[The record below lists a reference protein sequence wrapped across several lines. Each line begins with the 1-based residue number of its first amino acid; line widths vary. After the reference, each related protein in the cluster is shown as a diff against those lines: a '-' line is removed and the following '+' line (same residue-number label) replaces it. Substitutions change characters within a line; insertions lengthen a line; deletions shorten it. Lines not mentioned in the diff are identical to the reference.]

1 MSNVLDLMVLTVDDF
16 TWYEAGEITVFVE
29 RNLPQIV
36 NELAVDGEDLTV
48 TVVDNNEVPDY
59 DEMKIAFVF
68 KGLFL
73 PVYENGDFY
82 VKPDGSYATR
92 KRSDGYA
99 LLGIRNES

>member
-1 MSNVLDLMVLTVDDF
+1 MSNTLDLMAMTADDF
-16 TWYEAGEITVFVE
+16 TWYEAGEVTVFVE
-29 RNLPQIV
+29 RGLPQVV
-36 NELAVDGEDLTV
+36 NELAVEGEDLTLAI
-48 TVVDNNEVPDY
+48 VDSNEVPDY
-59 DEMKIAFVF
+59 DEIKMAFVF

>member
-1 MSNVLDLMVLTVDDF
+1 MSNVLDLMALTVDDF
-16 TWYEAGEITVFVE
+16 SWYEAGTITTFVE

-36 NELAVDGEDLTV
+36 DELAVDGEVLTV
-48 TVVDNNEVPDY
+48 TVVDSNEVPDY

>member
-1 MSNVLDLMVLTVDDF
+1 MNTLDVMGLSVDSF
-16 TWYEAGEITVFVE
+16 TWFGVE
-29 RNLPQIV
+29 NVDVLVARGLPQIV
-36 NELAVDGEDLTV
+36 NEFTINSEPLTI

-59 DEMKIAFVF
+59 DEMKIAILF
-68 KGLFL
+68 KGAFL